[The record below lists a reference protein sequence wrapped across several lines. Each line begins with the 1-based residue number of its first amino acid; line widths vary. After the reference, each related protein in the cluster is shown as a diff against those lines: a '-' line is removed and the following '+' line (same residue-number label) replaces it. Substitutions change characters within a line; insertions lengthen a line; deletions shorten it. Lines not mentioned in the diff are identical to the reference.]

1 MKLNELTALGQ
12 PIEGGIF
19 AGITTTKDGK
29 HCAVILLEDKPGKRL
44 TWAAAIKWAEKLKA
58 VLPTRPVAALLFAN
72 VGDQFVKEWHWT
84 SEEYEGDGS
93 YAWSQTF
100 YYGTQ
105 YGNRKSYE
113 GRARAVRLIQLD
125 S

>member
-1 MKLNELTALGQ
+1 MKLNDLPALGQ

-29 HCAVILLEDKPGKRL
+29 HCAVILLDDKPGSRL
-44 TWAAAIKWAEKLKA
+44 TWDGAMKWAEALKA
-58 VLPTRPVAALLFAN
+58 ALPTRPVAALLFAN
-72 VGDQFVKEWHWT
+72 VGDKFTKDWHWT
-84 SEEYEGDGS
+84 CEEDGS
-93 YAWSQTF
+93 CAWYQNFSYGSQD
-100 YYGTQ
+100 
-105 YGNRKSYE
+105 NNHKSYE